1 MKTLRID
8 DSDFERATRI
18 AAARGVSVE
27 KLVHELLA
35 RERAPDPDAAA
46 EARRRM
52 GEMARATTTGSL
64 GGWKWNREELYEERL
79 SRHER
84 PDIRGD
90 RHD

>member
-1 MKTLRID
+1 MKSVKID
-8 DSDFERATRI
+8 DADFEHAARV

-27 KLVHELLA
+27 ELIRELLA
-35 RERAPDPDAAA
+35 RETAPAPDAAA

-79 SRHER
+79 SRHEC